1 MRTSTTILETLGR
14 ESTHPVWACLNLWR
28 RPIARDD
35 GGVASA
41 RALARPTGGHLVRPW
56 ANKGSRA

>member
-14 ESTHPVWACLNLWR
+14 ESTHPVWACLNLWH
-28 RPIARDD
+28 RPIVRDD

-41 RALARPTGGHLVRPW
+41 RRSPAAGGHPAGRGRQRP
-56 ANKGSRA
+56 RA

>member
-28 RPIARDD
+28 GHP
-35 GGVASA
+35 
-41 RALARPTGGHLVRPW
+41 ARPRARRRP
-56 ANKGSRA
+56 RA